1 MATIFVF
8 MNSLMLAVALASSS
22 LKSYAYEEGNNAPS
36 YYPGSS
42 NDTSYFDF
50 SSFLDFS
57 VYDELVNSD
66 EKPVINLAG
75 FYPLKGTESYP
86 MKFLGHQSHFSSLL
100 ALQHVNDHPTVLKNY
115 HLNLISCDTEN
126 RVGVALMQLFETYSS
141 GPQISAVIGGLR
153 AEITEA
159 MSKVTAIMNLVQIS
173 YGSHS
178 PQLSDRTAHPTLY
191 RTIPSSSEFSRP
203 RIKLLQAWNWTKVST
218 LHSNQDV
225 SSSAMRD
232 FTTQLQVYSEN
243 STNDFEVI
251 AAESFD
257 HNNANDRL
265 ALLKRKDARI
275 IIGNFYEY
283 EAVMVFC
290 QAYKQGLTGPNHVWM
305 IYGYYQVDWWNK
317 TYTDLHYGCTTEEM
331 AQAVEGY
338 IGISW
343 DVLSDID
350 KPTISNYTPEW
361 YRQKMLRKFGEDL
374 AETVVPAPYAYD
386 AVWATALAF
395 NATEAVLAEKGLS
408 LLNFTYDD
416 EFNITGLIQEKLE
429 SVDFLGVSGPI
440 KFTDNGDSL
449 GILKI
454 SQLKNG
460 VQREIARYYGYN
472 DSIVWDYTVE
482 EIWENG
488 IPADSDQT
496 IRYTEAMHIS
506 KKLFILYAVMSSF
519 GIMTA
524 IGFLLFNIIYRN
536 ERLIKMSSP
545 NMNNVIIFGCILCY
559 ITTVVYGLDSL
570 HLSDSNLRIM
580 CQVQKWGFAFG
591 FTLSFGAMFSKTWR
605 VYSIFTNKKLQKR
618 VIKDPRLLAM
628 VGVLLLIDLGILL
641 TWQLT
646 DPLEITIKSLKNQTK
661 EGKPLTIVNI
671 EQHLCQST
679 YQQYF
684 TGALYIYKG
693 LLLIFGAFI
702 TWQTRN
708 VNIPA
713 LNDSKY
719 IGLSIY
725 NVVIFSSLGVPLSFL
740 LQDDASHTYVIIGGF
755 IIFCT
760 TLTLSL
766 LFFPK
771 VYSIINGYAP
781 EQVGSR
787 AMSNVNGRQGY
798 GRRTEDSN
806 RRVSLLAKDASM
818 AMKIENEKTSE
829 VQI

>member
-1 MATIFVF
+1 MFSIFFITCF
-8 MNSLMLAVALASSS
+8 MMLAVAIGTPSSQESYVEENLGTDQEFFGNFTSESS
-22 LKSYAYEEGNNAPS
+22 LYE
-36 YYPGSS
+36 
-42 NDTSYFDF
+42 F
-50 SSFLDFS
+50 SFIDP
-57 VYDELVNSD
+57 DEFID
-66 EKPVINLAG
+66 KPVIYLAG
-75 FYPLKGTESYP
+75 FYPLETTESFP
-86 MKFLGHQSHFSSLL
+86 MKMLGYQSYYSSLL
-100 ALQHVNDHPTVLKNY
+100 ALQHVNDHPTVLKDY
-115 HLNLISCDTEN
+115 HLKLIRCDSAN
-126 RVGVALMQLFETYSS
+126 RVGLALMKLFEQYSS
-141 GPQISAVIGGLR
+141 TTKISAVIGGLR
-153 AEITEA
+153 AEVTEA
-159 MSKVTAIMNLVQIS
+159 MSKVTAIMNLIQIS

-178 PQLSDRTAHPTLY
+178 PQLADRTEHPTLY

-203 RIKLLQAWNWTKVST
+203 RIKLIEAWNWTKVAT

-225 SSSAMRD
+225 ASSAMRD
-232 FTTQLQVYSEN
+232 FSTRLQKHSEK
-243 STNDFEVI
+243 TNYTIEVI
-251 AAESFD
+251 ASESFD
-257 HNNANDRL
+257 HNSGANDRL
-265 ALLKRKDARI
+265 KFLKRKDARI

-305 IYGYYQVDWWNK
+305 IYGYYQVDWWNMS
-317 TYTDLHYGCTTEEM
+317 YTETHYGCTPEQM
-331 AQAVEGY
+331 AEAVEGY
-338 IGISW
+338 IAVSW
-343 DVLSDID
+343 DVISDID

-361 YRQKMLRKFGEDL
+361 YRQKMLQKFDEDL

-386 AVWATALAF
+386 AIWAAALAF
-395 NATEAVLAEKGLS
+395 NATEADLSQRGLG
-408 LLNFTYDD
+408 LLNFTYED
-416 EFNITGLIQEKLE
+416 EYNITTLLQEKMKT
-429 SVDFLGVSGPI
+429 VDFLGVSGPI
-440 KFTDNGDSL
+440 KFTDKGDSL

-472 DSIVWDYTVE
+472 DSIVWDYTFD

-496 IRYTEAMHIS
+496 IRLTQNMMIS
-506 KKLFILYAVMSSF
+506 EKLFVLYAVMSAF
-519 GIMTA
+519 GVMAA
-524 IGFLLFNIIYRN
+524 IAFLLFNIVYRN

-559 ITTVVYGLDSL
+559 ITTVLYGLDSL
-570 HLSDSNLRIM
+570 NLGDYRLRVM
-580 CQVQKWGFAFG
+580 CQVQKWCFAFG

-646 DPLEITIKSLKNQTK
+646 DPLEITIKSLRNKTE
-661 EGKPLTIVNI
+661 EGKPVTIINI

-740 LQDDASHTYVIIGGF
+740 LQDDSSHKYVIVGGF

-760 TLTLSL
+760 TLTLCL

-781 EQVGSR
+781 EEVGSR

-798 GRRTEDSN
+798 GRRMEDSN
-806 RRVSLLAKDASM
+806 RRVSLLAKDPSLGL
-818 AMKIENEKTSE
+818 KIENEKTSE